1 MWDYTVALSYHFLL
15 ISFSLFRVCL
25 LPSLFS
31 LPSHFSSV
39 TLSRSPSLSPSGAA
53 AGLASSTPLPSSISA
68 TATTVFTPPCLLFP
82 PPTSASMQPVY
93 ASKMTLTGYVT
104 GKSLCFS
111 RTTQFRL
118 VISTACSLTRG
129 CRPLGLRS
137 SSSAG
142 TPWCVTIRGPAPSL
156 PVLLYRSRVNNSPPR
171 SFPAISTRREVV
183 QEQTRW
189 RNTIPTQTHG
199 AWSAKPR
206 GGDTVASALRLSA
219 FSTWSVDSKSAAALA
234 CEREKQRKKRKRK
247 WKEE

>member
-1 MWDYTVALSYHFLL
+1 MFVSFQVYSLS
-15 ISFSLFRVCL
+15 
-25 LPSLFS
+25 P
-31 LPSHFSSV
+31 HFSSV

-53 AGLASSTPLPSSISA
+53 AGPASSTPLPSSISA
-68 TATTVFTPPCLLFP
+68 TATATAVFTPPCLVFP

-129 CRPLGLRS
+129 CPPLGLRS

-156 PVLLYRSRVNNSPPR
+156 PVLLCRSRVNNSPPR

-189 RNTIPTQTHG
+189 RNTIPTQTRG

-219 FSTWSVDSKSAAALA
+219 FST
-234 CEREKQRKKRKRK
+234 
-247 WKEE
+247 